1 METKSAAAGSKDP
14 KDEVHVLRERLEA
27 VQDISKALA
36 TALPLDLLLNV
47 VMDKITRL
55 MNAERSTLFL
65 LNPDTGVLTSKVAL
79 TNSTEPLH
87 IRLEL
92 GEGVAGWVAMT
103 GETVNVGDSYTDER
117 FSPQVDYGTGFVTNS
132 MLCMPLWNLQGATM
146 GVIQVLNK
154 RDGRFSAEDE
164 ALLDSLASQAAM
176 SIENASMY
184 DSLRERNRE

>member
-1 METKSAAAGSKDP
+1 MTEQKRVVASQADP
-14 KDEVHVLRERLEA
+14 REEARVLRARLEA

-79 TNSTEPLH
+79 TNSTEPLQ

-103 GETVNVGDSYTDER
+103 GETVNIGDSYTDER
-117 FSPQVDYGTGFVTNS
+117 FTPQVDYGTGFITHS

-154 RDGRFSAEDE
+154 RDGQFSRD
-164 ALLDSLASQAAM
+164 
-176 SIENASMY
+176 
-184 DSLRERNRE
+184 